1 MNITELI
8 SKKRRGFCLSDDE
21 INWIIN
27 SYTEGNIEDYHMS
40 ALAMAICFQ
49 GMDDRETASLT
60 YAMAKSGDQIDLSMF
75 DNLSVDKHSTGGVGD
90 KTSLIIAPI
99 VASLGGKVAKLSG
112 RGLGHTGGTIDKLES
127 IPGYNTS
134 LSFDEFT
141 CNVKKIGVALIGS
154 SKNLAPADKKLYALR
169 DVTATVDSIPLI
181 ASSVMSK
188 KIASGAKNIVID
200 VKCGSGAF
208 MKTIDDAKKLAQKMV
223 SIGKLCNRN
232 ITALITD
239 MDVPLGNAIG
249 NSIEVMEAIDVLK
262 GNGPSDL
269 RKICVNLSSEML
281 SLVFGGEWK
290 EKVINSLDSGSALSK
305 FYEWIEAQGGN
316 LDLLNCRSK
325 YSYDIIAK
333 KSGYITHMNSELIG
347 RSAMLLGAGR
357 TKVTDTI
364 DYSSGIILRRKNGDY
379 LSEGDVIATLFT
391 NNENSLKNAE
401 MQFCNAVEISD
412 MPCSKNPLIY
422 DIIK

>member
-1 MNITELI
+1 M
-8 SKKRRGFCLSDDE
+8 
-21 INWIIN
+21 
-27 SYTEGNIEDYHMS
+27 DYK
-40 ALAMAICFQ
+40 
-49 GMDDRETASLT
+49 D
-60 YAMAKSGDQIDLSMF
+60 
-75 DNLSVDKHSTGGVGD
+75 
-90 KTSLIIAPI
+90 
-99 VASLGGKVAKLSG
+99 
-112 RGLGHTGGTIDKLES
+112 
-127 IPGYNTS
+127 
-134 LSFDEFT
+134 
-141 CNVKKIGVALIGS
+141 
-154 SKNLAPADKKLYALR
+154 
-169 DVTATVDSIPLI
+169 
-181 ASSVMSK
+181 
-188 KIASGAKNIVID
+188 
-200 VKCGSGAF
+200 
-208 MKTIDDAKKLAQKMV
+208 
-223 SIGKLCNRN
+223 
-232 ITALITD
+232 
-239 MDVPLGNAIG
+239 LGNAIG

-391 NNENSLKNAE
+391 NNESSLKNAE